1 MQKVAVTDYTFGS
14 LDVEQS
20 ILEPLGCQVVGRQ
33 CKTQE
38 ELIALT
44 ADADCVITQFA
55 RVNAAVIGA
64 MAKCRIIVRYGIGVD
79 NVDLAA
85 AAARKIPVCN
95 VPDYCI
101 DEVADHTLAL
111 ILALTRMP
119 VPPWD
124 QIRQGNWRLPVPLA
138 QMRVLKEMAVGL
150 VAFGRI
156 GREVARRLLGF
167 KCRVLASDPAVE
179 PGVIREAGCEPVGLE
194 ELWAGS
200 DLISLHCPST
210 AKTRFLVNQATIQK
224 MKKGVLLVNASR
236 GDLVQ
241 TDDLIAAL
249 ESGQIGG
256 AALDVCYPEPIPK
269 DSPLLRMP
277 NVLITP
283 HVASASVRAVATLR
297 QSAAEAVARAVR
309 GEALLNVVNG
319 VVA

>member
-1 MQKVAVTDYTFGS
+1 MQKVAVTDYTFDS
-14 LDVEQS
+14 LDVEQI

-44 ADADCVITQFA
+44 ADADYVITQFA
-55 RVNAAVIGA
+55 RVNAAVIEA
-64 MAKCRIIVRYGIGVD
+64 MEKCRIIVRYGIGVD

-85 AAARKIPVCN
+85 AAARRIPVCN

-111 ILALTRMP
+111 ILALSRMV

-124 QIRQGNWRLPVPLA
+124 QIRQGNWRLPVTLA
-138 QMRVLKEMAVGL
+138 QMRVLREMAVGL
-150 VAFGRI
+150 VGFGRI
-156 GREVARRLLGF
+156 GREVAGRLLAF
-167 KCRVLASDPAVE
+167 KCKVLAFD
-179 PGVIREAGCEPVGLE
+179 PGVDASAIRDAGCEPVGLE
-194 ELWAGS
+194 ELWAAS

-210 AKTRFLVNQATIQK
+210 PKTRFLIDKGSIQK

-241 TDDLIAAL
+241 TEDLIAAL
-249 ESGQIGG
+249 ESGQIAG

-269 DSPLLRMP
+269 DSPLLKMP
-277 NVLITP
+277 NVIITP
-283 HVASASVRAVATLR
+283 HVASASVRAVDTLR
-297 QSAAEAVARAVR
+297 RRAAGAVACAVR
-309 GEALLNVVNG
+309 GEKLHNVVNG